1 MSSTAAEEVPGEQS
15 ADDEQQQQYEP
26 EPPVALGRRPCRLGD
41 LLLRDGGGGG
51 EESPDQLV
59 DAARTCAASAR
70 TVDPVE
76 PRRLL
81 VRGEG
86 REPVARLWGTIERR
100 CDVGRKLSASCHRPL
115 LPVRGRTNR
124 QSQADFLPMLAA
136 PPTPLICIDPG
147 HGTIPAIGRQTEP
160 IGPGSSQLKIKDGGG
175 TAGEAPVALAIALK
189 TRALLKGDGYRVA
202 MTRTGRTYA
211 GGNIERARFCNVRH
225 AALMIRIHADG
236 STDRSL
242 HGVKTLVPALHR
254 GWTDDIYASSI
265 RAARKVQSAVVRQT
279 RALDLGLVQ
288 RSDLTGF
295 NWANVPAVLVECG
308 FMTNPAEARLLRSNA
323 YQLKIARGLTAGA
336 EAFAPL

>member
-1 MSSTAAEEVPGEQS
+1 
-15 ADDEQQQQYEP
+15 
-26 EPPVALGRRPCRLGD
+26 
-41 LLLRDGGGGG
+41 
-51 EESPDQLV
+51 
-59 DAARTCAASAR
+59 
-70 TVDPVE
+70 
-76 PRRLL
+76 
-81 VRGEG
+81 
-86 REPVARLWGTIERR
+86 
-100 CDVGRKLSASCHRPL
+100 
-115 LPVRGRTNR
+115 
-124 QSQADFLPMLAA
+124 MLAA

-254 GWTDDIYASSI
+254 GWTDDIYASSV

-323 YQLKIARGLTAGA
+323 YQSKIARGLTAGA

>member
-1 MSSTAAEEVPGEQS
+1 
-15 ADDEQQQQYEP
+15 
-26 EPPVALGRRPCRLGD
+26 
-41 LLLRDGGGGG
+41 
-51 EESPDQLV
+51 
-59 DAARTCAASAR
+59 
-70 TVDPVE
+70 
-76 PRRLL
+76 
-81 VRGEG
+81 
-86 REPVARLWGTIERR
+86 
-100 CDVGRKLSASCHRPL
+100 
-115 LPVRGRTNR
+115 
-124 QSQADFLPMLAA
+124 MLAA

-202 MTRTGRTYA
+202 MTRTSRTYA

-254 GWTDDIYASSI
+254 GWTDDIYASSV

-279 RALDLGLVQ
+279 RAVDLGLVQ

-308 FMTNPAEARLLRSNA
+308 FMTNPAEARLLRSNT

>member
-1 MSSTAAEEVPGEQS
+1 
-15 ADDEQQQQYEP
+15 
-26 EPPVALGRRPCRLGD
+26 
-41 LLLRDGGGGG
+41 
-51 EESPDQLV
+51 
-59 DAARTCAASAR
+59 
-70 TVDPVE
+70 
-76 PRRLL
+76 
-81 VRGEG
+81 
-86 REPVARLWGTIERR
+86 
-100 CDVGRKLSASCHRPL
+100 
-115 LPVRGRTNR
+115 
-124 QSQADFLPMLAA
+124 MLTA

-160 IGPGSSQLKIKDGGG
+160 IGPGSSQLKIKDCGG

-202 MTRTGRTYA
+202 MTRTGRSYA

-236 STDRSL
+236 SADRSL

-254 GWTDDIYASSI
+254 GWTDDIYASSV
-265 RAARKVQSAVVRQT
+265 RAARRVQSAVVRQT
-279 RALDLGLVQ
+279 RALDLGLMQ

-323 YQLKIARGLTAGA
+323 YQLKVARGLTAGA

>member
-1 MSSTAAEEVPGEQS
+1 
-15 ADDEQQQQYEP
+15 
-26 EPPVALGRRPCRLGD
+26 
-41 LLLRDGGGGG
+41 
-51 EESPDQLV
+51 
-59 DAARTCAASAR
+59 
-70 TVDPVE
+70 
-76 PRRLL
+76 
-81 VRGEG
+81 
-86 REPVARLWGTIERR
+86 
-100 CDVGRKLSASCHRPL
+100 
-115 LPVRGRTNR
+115 
-124 QSQADFLPMLAA
+124 MLAA

-189 TRALLKGDGYRVA
+189 TRALLKRDGYRVA

-254 GWTDDIYASSI
+254 GWTDDIYASSV
-265 RAARKVQSAVVRQT
+265 RAARMVQSAVVQQT
-279 RALDLGLVQ
+279 RALDLGLLQ